1 MLRLISNRLG
11 IIQRFFHSARPA
23 HPLALRRYL
32 IRLVLLLVIPFT
44 LFASALVVL
53 LAQNER
59 VAIRSGMEATARA
72 LQTTVDWELESTIR
86 TLKTLTT
93 SGYLL
98 AGNME
103 GFRKSAERVLLMQKG
118 WNNIILLDASGKQ
131 LVNLRNTPPDQVRA
145 LPDNFNLVLQAG
157 KPAVQ
162 NLMHSRTG
170 PVVGMSVPVTYEG
183 KTEYVLTAY
192 LRAYTFADLL
202 KQEHLPAGWLGV
214 IYDGNRR
221 IFARTHDLNE
231 MVGQLAAAEIS
242 RAIGSM
248 DKGWL
253 TAKTL
258 NKTPSYMAFSKSPL
272 SQWSVGIALPTAILD
287 GSVYRHFYLIGGSG
301 LFILAYGIWMAL
313 SRADRIARPIENLSE
328 KSAALGKGLSPVVPI
343 SLVTEI
349 RELEEKFREAD
360 MALYGFTVDLEQRIR
375 ERTAELQQKAEL
387 LELSHD
393 GILVRRFGD
402 SRIQFWSSGA
412 TQLYGWTAQEALGK
426 ISHGL
431 LQTHFRQ
438 TVEDIEDQL
447 IRHGRWEGELIQ
459 TRKNGTRIITASRWS
474 LRRDQAGNPSDV
486 LELDYDITAKKEA
499 EQKLLENERLA
510 SLGLTAA
517 VFAHEVANPLHNL
530 NFCLDVLDRELK
542 TAEHVESSSKLVQ
555 AASGEV
561 HRLNALLEEFR
572 FLARPQSLSRQRV
585 NFRQIVEEV
594 LAPMRPAQEA
604 ARIIVELQ
612 FDDDVSQIMVD
623 RDKIKQVIVNL
634 CKNAL
639 EAMPDG
645 GRLTLKSF
653 CSDTSAIFE
662 VSDTGV
668 GIPAGVDV
676 FHLFTTTK
684 SYGTGLGLPIVSQI
698 ISAHG
703 GTIDY
708 ISQPGIGTTFKISLP
723 LQVGDED
730 VDYPVRVKN
739 NLPAE

>member
-1 MLRLISNRLG
+1 MLRLISNRLD
-11 IIQRFFHSARPA
+11 IIQKFFHRARPA
-23 HPLALRRYL
+23 QPLALRLYL

-44 LFASALVVL
+44 LFASTLVVL
-53 LAQNER
+53 LAQNEK
-59 VAIRSGMEATARA
+59 VAIRSGMEATAHA
-72 LQTTVDWELESTIR
+72 LEIVVDRELESTMGALQ
-86 TLKTLTT
+86 TLAT
-93 SGYLL
+93 SANLVS
-98 AGNME
+98 GNLE
-103 GFRKSAERVLLMQKG
+103 GFRKRAERVLLMQKG

-131 LVNLRNTPPDQVRA
+131 LVSLRPPDQVRA
-145 LPDNFNLVLQAG
+145 PDNFNLVLQTG

-170 PVVGMSVPVTYEG
+170 PVVGMSVPVTYDG
-183 KTEYVLTAY
+183 KTEYVLTAN
-192 LRAYTFADLL
+192 LRTDMFTDLL
-202 KQEHLPAGWLGV
+202 KQENLPAGWMGV

-221 IFARTHDLNE
+221 ILARTHNLNE
-231 MVGQLAAAEIS
+231 TVGQLAAAEIS
-242 RAIGSM
+242 QAIGNI
-248 DKGWL
+248 DKGWI

-258 NKTPSYMAFSKSPL
+258 NNNVPSYVAFSKSAL

-287 GSVYRHFYLIGGSG
+287 GSVYRHFYLVGGSG
-301 LFILAYGIWMAL
+301 LFILGVGIWLAL

-328 KSAALGKGLSPVVPI
+328 KSAALGKGFSPVVPI

-375 ERTAELQQKAEL
+375 ERTAELQQKAEI

-393 GILVRRFGD
+393 GILVRRFSD

-412 TQLYGWTAQEALGK
+412 TQLYGWTTQEALGK

-431 LQTHFRQ
+431 LQTHFPQ

-447 IRHGRWEGELIQ
+447 IRQGRWEGELIQ

-530 NFCLDVLDRELK
+530 NFCLDVLDREL
-542 TAEHVESSSKLVQ
+542 TSAGHVESSSKLVQ

-561 HRLNALLEEFR
+561 RRLNALLEEFR

-612 FDDDVSQIMVD
+612 FDDEVPQIMVD

-634 CKNAL
+634 CKNAF
-639 EAMPDG
+639 EAMSDG

-708 ISQPGIGTTFKISLP
+708 VSQPGIGTTFKISLP